1 MDRGLYTAAS
11 GMIAGV
17 SRQEAIMHNLANMRT
32 TGYKAD
38 DLVLKDFPSLLLAQ
52 VRGDKTVGE
61 VGTLG
66 TGVSTA
72 ELLTNFE
79 TGPVNLTDNPMDF
92 AIASDG
98 FFQLQTDEGLRYT
111 RDGRFHID
119 GDGRLVSAD
128 GYPVQGADGD
138 ITLPNGDMVVSPT
151 GSIFVNDEVVAQIN
165 LATFDDKTA
174 LSKQSQTLFSADD
187 GAAQI
192 ADPANVQIYQGYLE
206 DSNVDVTKM
215 ITEMTTVMRAY
226 QLSQQ
231 MVQFQDRVN
240 SQAASEIGRV

>member
-32 TGYKAD
+32 IGYKSD

-61 VGTLG
+61 VGMLG

-72 ELLTNFE
+72 DLITNFE
-79 TGPVNLTDNPMDF
+79 TGPINLTDHPLDF

-98 FFQLQTDEGLRYT
+98 FFQVQTGNGLRYT

-128 GYPVQGADGD
+128 GYPVQGVDGD
-138 ITLPNGDMVVSPT
+138 IIIPNGDMVMSPT
-151 GSIFVNDEVVAQIN
+151 GSIFVNDEVVAQIS
-165 LATFDDKTA
+165 LATFEDKTT
-174 LSKQSQTLFSADD
+174 LSKESQTLFNADD

-192 ADPANVQIYQGYLE
+192 ADPTANQIYQGYLE

-231 MVQFQDRVN
+231 MVQFQDRIN
-240 SQAASEIGRV
+240 SQAASEIGRI